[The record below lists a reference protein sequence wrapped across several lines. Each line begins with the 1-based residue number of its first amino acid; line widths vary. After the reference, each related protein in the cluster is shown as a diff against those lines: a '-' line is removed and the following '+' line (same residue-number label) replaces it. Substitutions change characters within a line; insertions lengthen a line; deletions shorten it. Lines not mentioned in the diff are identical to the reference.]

1 MEQFLKYFYDIYI
14 DNIYKKDNKY
24 YFYKDNSLFCVVKNY
39 RLPEEL
45 KDILEICYEMQN
57 RFPVSQIVFNKFGQI
72 SSDYD
77 NNNYILLKINTSM
90 SSDIT
95 INDIIKIN
103 NSLFL
108 NKDKKE
114 LYRNNWAKLW
124 ESKVDYFEY
133 QIKELGRNKKIILN
147 SFSYYIGLAENAI
160 SIANIC
166 ELYNKDNMNEKIVLS
181 HRRINYPCMEYEF
194 YNPLDYIFDIQ
205 VRDVSEYLKSMFF
218 YTDRNHTTKEL
229 KNYLLSTRLSNYEA
243 NMLYARLLYP
253 TYYFDIYEKVIEDLK
268 EESELLDI
276 INKVDEYELFLKEAY
291 FELSRMYK
299 IEQINWIINKK
310 EL

>member
-166 ELYNKDNMNEKIVLS
+166 ELYNKDNMNEKVVLS

-194 YNPLDYIFDIQ
+194 YNPLEYIFDIQ
-205 VRDVSEYLKSMFF
+205 VRDISEYLKSMFF
-218 YTDRNHTTKEL
+218 YTDRNHTIKEL

-291 FELSRMYK
+291 FELSRMHK

>member
-24 YFYKDNSLFCVVKNY
+24 YFYKDNSLFCVAKNY

-45 KDILEICYEMQN
+45 KDILEICYEMQS
-57 RFPVSQIVFNKFGQI
+57 RFPVSQIIFNKFGQI

-166 ELYNKDNMNEKIVLS
+166 ELYNKDNMNKKVVLS

-194 YNPLDYIFDIQ
+194 YNPLEYIFDIQ

-218 YTDRNHTTKEL
+218 YTDRNHTIKEL

-243 NMLYARLLYP
+243 NMLYSRLLYP

>member
-14 DNIYKKDNKY
+14 DNLYKKDNKY
-24 YFYKDNSLFCVVKNY
+24 YFYKDNSLFCIVKNY

-45 KDILEICYEMQN
+45 KDILEICYEMQS

-124 ESKVDYFEY
+124 ESKVDYFE
-133 QIKELGRNKKIILN
+133 
-147 SFSYYIGLAENAI
+147 
-160 SIANIC
+160 
-166 ELYNKDNMNEKIVLS
+166 
-181 HRRINYPCMEYEF
+181 
-194 YNPLDYIFDIQ
+194 
-205 VRDVSEYLKSMFF
+205 
-218 YTDRNHTTKEL
+218 
-229 KNYLLSTRLSNYEA
+229 
-243 NMLYARLLYP
+243 
-253 TYYFDIYEKVIEDLK
+253 
-268 EESELLDI
+268 
-276 INKVDEYELFLKEAY
+276 
-291 FELSRMYK
+291 
-299 IEQINWIINKK
+299 
-310 EL
+310 